1 MTRTEVIDSLATRS
15 GLDKKEVKAFLDHL
29 TALVEDEMRNS
40 GEVPLKGLGKFK
52 VQHRK
57 ARVGRNPLTGEALQ
71 IPEKTV
77 AKFTLAK
84 SIKDLAVATG

>member
-29 TALVEDEMRNS
+29 TALIEQEMRNG
-40 GEVPLKGLGKFK
+40 GEVPLKGMGKFK

-57 ARVGRNPLTGEALQ
+57 ARTGRNPLTGAELQ
-71 IPEKTV
+71 IPAKTV

-84 SIKDLAVATG
+84 SLKDLVHEKP

>member
-1 MTRTEVIDSLATRS
+1 MTRTEVTEALASRT
-15 GLDKKEVKAFLDHL
+15 GLEKKEVKQFLEHL
-29 TALVEDEMRNS
+29 TGLVEDQMRAG

-57 ARVGRNPLTGEALQ
+57 ARVGRNPLTGQEIQ
-71 IPEKTV
+71 IPAKTV

-84 SIKDLAVATG
+84 ALKDLVPPAS